1 MIQIIQLRTSVADRA
16 QPASGNPFLV
26 QTDLGLNT
34 YGPDSPCCR
43 PCESVIMSECRSN
56 NWCLFDRREATNSFD
71 LGGFFLASS
80 VLDRAKGECDDTS
93 KARRLC

>member
-26 QTDLGLNT
+26 QTDLGLN
-34 YGPDSPCCR
+34 PHVPSSPYCR
-43 PCESVIMSECRSN
+43 PCEFVIVSECRSN
-56 NWCLFDRREATNSFD
+56 NWSPFDRREATSSFD

-80 VLDRAKGECDDTS
+80 VLERAK
-93 KARRLC
+93 RRVR